1 MIISKEK
8 AVMDAK
14 SKKIINSFLILVAV
28 IGIVLFCSLP
38 LRNLERNEINN
49 DDIAYIIPHVSEK
62 RLDQTTVTIEEV
74 VSFEKSYNSQ
84 YEIDKRDV
92 KIVKRIFALKHLLLG
107 GLMPELHRAEDLKKI
122 ILIHSGEFSNEQQEV
137 LDWFLS
143 LDQSQQEYWN
153 ICSNVKTLQQFRGRL
168 NGAIRIYN

>member
-8 AVMDAK
+8 AVMGAK

-49 DDIAYIIPHVSEK
+49 DDIMYVIPHVSEK
-62 RLDQTTVTIEEV
+62 RLDQTSVTIEEV
-74 VSFEKSYNSQ
+74 VSFEKAYNSQ
-84 YEIDKRDV
+84 YEIDKRNI

-153 ICSNVKTLQQFRGRL
+153 ICSHVNTLQQFRDKLDGT
-168 NGAIRIYN
+168 IQIYN

>member
-8 AVMDAK
+8 AVMGAK

-62 RLDQTTVTIEEV
+62 RLDQTSVTIEEV
-74 VSFEKSYNSQ
+74 VSFEKAYNSQ
-84 YEIDKRDV
+84 YEIDKRNI

-153 ICSNVKTLQQFRGRL
+153 ICSNVKTLQQFRDRL

>member
-8 AVMDAK
+8 AVMGAK
-14 SKKIINSFLILVAV
+14 SKKIIISFLVLVVV

-38 LRNLERNEINN
+38 LKNLERNEINN

-92 KIVKRIFALKHLLLG
+92 KIVKRIFALKHLLLE
-107 GLMPELHRAEDLKKI
+107 GLMPEVHRAEDLKK
-122 ILIHSGEFSNEQQEV
+122 S
-137 LDWFLS
+137 
-143 LDQSQQEYWN
+143 Y
-153 ICSNVKTLQQFRGRL
+153 
-168 NGAIRIYN
+168 

>member
-8 AVMDAK
+8 AVMGAK
-14 SKKIINSFLILVAV
+14 SKKIIISFLVLVAV

-153 ICSNVKTLQQFRGRL
+153 ICSNVKTLQQFRDRL

>member
-8 AVMDAK
+8 AVMGAK
-14 SKKIINSFLILVAV
+14 SKKIIISFLVLVAV

-137 LDWFLS
+137 LDCFLS

-153 ICSNVKTLQQFRGRL
+153 ICSNVKTLQQFRDRL

>member
-14 SKKIINSFLILVAV
+14 SKKIIKSFLILVAV
-28 IGIVLFCSLP
+28 IGIVLLCSLP

-92 KIVKRIFALKHLLLG
+92 KIVKRIFALKHLLLE
-107 GLMPELHRAEDLKKI
+107 GLMPEVHRAEDLKKI
-122 ILIHSGEFSNEQQEV
+122 ILIHSGEFSNEQQKL
-137 LDWFLS
+137 LDWFLFLS
-143 LDQSQQEYWN
+143 QSQQEYWN
-153 ICSNVKTLQQFRGRL
+153 ICSHVNTLQQFRDKLDGT
-168 NGAIRIYN
+168 IQIYN

>member
-8 AVMDAK
+8 AVMGAK

-92 KIVKRIFALKHLLLG
+92 KIVKRIFALKHLLLE
-107 GLMPELHRAEDLKKI
+107 GLMPEVHRAEDLKKI
-122 ILIHSGEFSNEQQEV
+122 I
-137 LDWFLS
+137 
-143 LDQSQQEYWN
+143 
-153 ICSNVKTLQQFRGRL
+153 
-168 NGAIRIYN
+168 

>member
-8 AVMDAK
+8 AVMGAK

-62 RLDQTTVTIEEV
+62 RLDQTSVTIEEV

-92 KIVKRIFALKHLLLG
+92 KIVKRIFALKPLLLE
-107 GLMPELHRAEDLKKI
+107 GLMPEVHRAEDLKKI
-122 ILIHSGEFSNEQQEV
+122 ILI
-137 LDWFLS
+137 
-143 LDQSQQEYWN
+143 
-153 ICSNVKTLQQFRGRL
+153 
-168 NGAIRIYN
+168 

>member
-1 MIISKEK
+1 MIISKRIAMMATK
-8 AVMDAK
+8 P
-14 SKKIINSFLILVAV
+14 KKIIFFLLALVVV
-28 IGIVLFCSLP
+28 IVIVLFYSMSL
-38 LRNLERNEINN
+38 RDLERNEINN
-49 DDIAYIIPHVSEK
+49 DDIMYVIPNVSEK
-62 RLDQTTVTIEEV
+62 RLDQTSVTIEEV
-74 VSFEKSYNSQ
+74 VSFEKAYNSQ
-84 YEIDKRDV
+84 YEIDKRNI

-153 ICSNVKTLQQFRGRL
+153 ICSNVKTLQQFRDRL

>member
-153 ICSNVKTLQQFRGRL
+153 ICSNVKTLQQFRDRL

>member
-8 AVMDAK
+8 AVMGAK

-107 GLMPELHRAEDLKKI
+107 GLMPELHRAKK
-122 ILIHSGEFSNEQQEV
+122 
-137 LDWFLS
+137 
-143 LDQSQQEYWN
+143 
-153 ICSNVKTLQQFRGRL
+153 
-168 NGAIRIYN
+168 

>member
-8 AVMDAK
+8 AVMGAK

-153 ICSNVKTLQQFRGRL
+153 ICSNVKTLQQFRDRL